1 MEPGKISLIIDVLQ
15 VNYLKN
21 GGIKSVISGVM
32 KKERR
37 TNMKQSLKVLIH
49 TAQHPE
55 EADIIIQNGRIV
67 DVFSLETFDADIAI
81 KDGYIVG
88 IGTYK
93 EGKKIIDAAGKY
105 VMPGFIDGHIHIES
119 TMVTPSEF
127 SRALLRHGVTTVVTD
142 PHEIANVAGTEG
154 IQYMLDDAE
163 NVEID
168 IMMKL
173 PSCVPATPFE
183 QNGAT
188 LTADDL
194 RPFFKCNNV
203 IGLAEVMDY
212 PAVLSADDGMLDKIM
227 MTIDHNMTVDGHAAG
242 LSDDALNVYSTASIR
257 NDHEAVTAIE
267 SEARVRRGIRVL
279 VREGSAAKD
288 LLAILPNITERNSTR
303 FSFCTDDKHLDELV
317 EEGTVNY
324 AAQLAIKNGLDPL
337 IAIQMATINNAVCH
351 QLNDKGAVAP
361 GYAADLLIV
370 EDIKELQPTAILK
383 NGKVVDIDTLQ
394 RKRAAIPASIKKS
407 INMKKVDKESL
418 QIPLQDGQKAIVIE
432 VLPGKLITN
441 KLIEK
446 VNIINGFFEAE
457 VKLDQLKIAVCERH
471 HATGSVGVGIVKG
484 LNLKSGAIA
493 STVAH
498 DSHNLVV
505 AGTNDEDM
513 LTAIEAIEQMQGG
526 LVIVDQG
533 KILASVPLRVGGIMS
548 EKPYEDVVEELH
560 HLHEQLS
567 VLANGTQNTFMILSF
582 LCLPVI
588 PHIKLTDKG
597 LFDVDSFHH
606 IDVGM

>member
-1 MEPGKISLIIDVLQ
+1 
-15 VNYLKN
+15 
-21 GGIKSVISGVM
+21 
-32 KKERR
+32 
-37 TNMKQSLKVLIH
+37 MKQLLKALIH
-49 TAQHPE
+49 TAQHLE
-55 EADIIIQNGRIV
+55 EADIIIQNGKVV
-67 DVFSLETFDADIAI
+67 DVFSLEVFDADVAI

-88 IGTYK
+88 IGAYK

-142 PHEIANVAGTEG
+142 PHEIANVAGTKG
-154 IQYMLDDAE
+154 IQYMLDDGE
-163 NVEID
+163 NAEID
-168 IMMKL
+168 IMVKL

-183 QNGAT
+183 QNGST

-194 RPFFKCNNV
+194 RPFLKHHNV

-212 PAVLSADDGMLDKIM
+212 PAVLKADDGMLDKIM
-227 MTIDHNMTVDGHAAG
+227 MATDRNMKVDGHAAG
-242 LSDDALNVYSTASIR
+242 LSDEALNVYSIASIR

-267 SEARVRRGIRVL
+267 AKSRARRGIHVL

-288 LLAILPNITERNSTR
+288 LIAILPSITERNSTR

-317 EEGTVNY
+317 EEGTVNF
-324 AAQLAIKNGLDPL
+324 AAQLAIKHGLDPL

-370 EDIKELQPTAILK
+370 EDLQKLHPTVIIKD
-383 NGKVVDIDTLQ
+383 GKVVDANTLQ
-394 RKRAAIPASIKKS
+394 TKRAAIPASVKQS
-407 INMKKVDKESL
+407 INMKKVYKESL
-418 QIPLQDGQKAIVIE
+418 RIPLQDGQKAMLIE
-432 VLPGKLITN
+432 ALPGKLITN
-441 KLIEK
+441 KVVEK
-446 VNIINGFFEAE
+446 VKINNGFFEAE
-457 VKLDQLKIAVCERH
+457 AKRDQLKIAVCERH
-471 HATGSVGVGIVKG
+471 HATGSIGVGIVKG
-484 LNLKSGAIA
+484 LNLKNGAIA

-513 LTAIEAIEQMQGG
+513 LIAIEEIEQMQGG
-526 LVIVDQG
+526 LIVVDQG
-533 KILASVPLRVGGIMS
+533 KILASVPLCVGGIMS
-548 EKPYEDVVEELH
+548 DKPYEEVVKELH
-560 HLHEQLS
+560 HLNEQLS
-567 VLANGTQNTFMILSF
+567 VVAEGSQNIFMILSF

-588 PHIKLTDKG
+588 PHVKLTDKG
-597 LFDVDSFHH
+597 LFDVDSFQH
-606 IDVGM
+606 IDVEYEG

>member
-1 MEPGKISLIIDVLQ
+1 M
-15 VNYLKN
+15 Y
-21 GGIKSVISGVM
+21 
-32 KKERR
+32 
-37 TNMKQSLKVLIH
+37 MKQSLKTLIH

-55 EADIIIQNGRIV
+55 EADIIVQNGKVV
-67 DVFSLETFDADIAI
+67 DVFSLETFDADVAI

-93 EGKKIIDAAGKY
+93 EGKKMIDAAGKY

-142 PHEIANVAGTEG
+142 PHEIANVAGTKG

-163 NVEID
+163 NAEID
-168 IMMKL
+168 IMTKL
-173 PSCVPATPFE
+173 PSCVPATLFE

-194 RPFFKCNNV
+194 RPFLKHHNV

-212 PAVLSADDGMLDKIM
+212 PAVLKADDGMLDKIM
-227 MTIDHNMTVDGHAAG
+227 MATNYNMTVDGHAAG
-242 LSDDALNVYSTASIR
+242 LSDEGLNVYSTASIR

-267 SEARVRRGIRVL
+267 AESRVRRGIHVL

-288 LLAILPNITERNSTR
+288 LMAILPSINERNSTR

-324 AAQLAIKNGLDPL
+324 AARLAIKHGLDPL

-361 GYAADLLIV
+361 GYVADLLIV
-370 EDIKELQPTAILK
+370 EDIKELRPMTILK
-383 NGKVVDIDTLQ
+383 GGKVVDADTLQ
-394 RKRAAIPASIKKS
+394 TRRAAIPASIKQA

-418 QIPLQDGQKAIVIE
+418 RIPLQDGQKAMLIE
-432 VLPGKLITN
+432 ALPGKLFTN
-441 KLIEK
+441 KIIEK
-446 VNIINGFFEAE
+446 VKINNGFFEAE
-457 VKLDQLKIAVCERH
+457 VKRDQLKIAVCERH
-471 HATGSVGVGIVKG
+471 HATGSIGVGIVKG

-513 LTAIEAIEQMQGG
+513 LVAIEAIEQMQGG
-526 LVIVDQG
+526 LIVVDQG

-548 EKPYEDVVEELH
+548 EKPYEEVVKELH
-560 HLHEQLS
+560 HLNEQLS
-567 VLANGTQNTFMILSF
+567 VVADGSQNIFMVLSF

-588 PHIKLTDKG
+588 PHVKLTDKG
-597 LFDVDSFHH
+597 LFDVDSFQH
-606 IDVGM
+606 IKVGMKINEQGA